1 MGSNWTN
8 HFDSPVGLV
17 CLAKP
22 QVVRDGQTDGDSRS
36 QKEAKDL
43 AGTVGFFQVLRVLE
57 SQMAQGAF
65 GALP

>member
-1 MGSNWTN
+1 MC
-8 HFDSPVGLV
+8 V
-17 CLAKP
+17 AKP

>member
-1 MGSNWTN
+1 MC
-8 HFDSPVGLV
+8 V
-17 CLAKP
+17 AKS

-43 AGTVGFFQVLRVLE
+43 AGTVGVFQVVRVLE

>member
-1 MGSNWTN
+1 MGSNWPN

-17 CLAKP
+17 CVAKS

-43 AGTVGFFQVLRVLE
+43 AGTVGVFQVVRVLE